1 MQPKYRMA
9 NEPIIYE
16 VGAFDLHCEEILERI
31 RWRAQNGEYKEVQ
44 QKYDYERD
52 KMVFYCWPAITKPK
66 KKEKRQSTWRR
77 RIK

>member
-1 MQPKYRMA
+1 MQLKYRMA

-16 VGAFDLHCEEILERI
+16 VDALDPHCKEILERI
-31 RWRAQNGEYKEVQ
+31 RWMVQ
-44 QKYDYERD
+44 SGQYREIEEHYDYTRD
-52 KMVFYCWPAITKPK
+52 KKVYYCWPASTKPK

>member
-1 MQPKYRMA
+1 MEPKYRMA

-16 VGAFDLHCEEILERI
+16 VDALDIHSEEILERI
-31 RWRAQNGEYKEVQ
+31 RWRMQNGEMIY
-44 QKYDYERD
+44 
-52 KMVFYCWPAITKPK
+52 YCWPASTKPK

>member
-16 VGAFDLHCEEILERI
+16 VDVLDVHCEEILERI

-52 KMVFYCWPAITKPK
+52 KVVFYCWPANTNPK
-66 KKEKRQSTWRR
+66 KKEKRQSIWRR

>member
-16 VGAFDLHCEEILERI
+16 VDALDPHCEEILGRI
-31 RWRAQNGEYKEVQ
+31 RWSAQNGEYKEVQ

-52 KMVFYCWPAITKPK
+52 KMVCYCWPANTKPK